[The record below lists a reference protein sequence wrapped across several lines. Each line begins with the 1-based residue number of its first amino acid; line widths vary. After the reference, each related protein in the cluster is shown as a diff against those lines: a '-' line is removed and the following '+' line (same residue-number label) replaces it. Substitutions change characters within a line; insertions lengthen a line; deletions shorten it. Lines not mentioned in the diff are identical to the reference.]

1 MDRTWAARELTLPG
15 QASLQK
21 DALGLAPQGFPFTH
35 TPPHLQSVLCLECFI
50 PQTTQ
55 LIFHLKMH
63 PPFEAVP
70 THLSSIRINFQI
82 LGGEGYHGPHLTL
95 CAPPHCRKRSQVG
108 QDAPGSRLKCIFTGP
123 MH

>member
-15 QASLQK
+15 QASLQE

-35 TPPHLQSVLCLECFI
+35 TQPYLQSVLCLECFI

-63 PPFEAVP
+63 PPLEAVP
-70 THLSSIRINFQI
+70 THLSSIGINFQI

-95 CAPPHCRKRSQVG
+95 CAPPPLSQEVTG
-108 QDAPGSRLKCIFTGP
+108 GSGCPWK
-123 MH
+123 